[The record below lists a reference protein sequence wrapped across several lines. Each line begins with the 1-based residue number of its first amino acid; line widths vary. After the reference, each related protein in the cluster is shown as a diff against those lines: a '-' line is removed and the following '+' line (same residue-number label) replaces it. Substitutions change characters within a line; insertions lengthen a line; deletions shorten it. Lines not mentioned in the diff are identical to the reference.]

1 MIKNLKESIKMLT
14 EESLADRLENEMGID
29 PTQASDAV
37 KELGFTEYLEVAAA
51 LEDGDQTRVREL
63 LGLGLEEDYTKAK
76 VTDVR
81 PGQEV
86 TYQDDKGRETT
97 VDLRD
102 PDHELGLAVLDMSGN
117 RPATDERGEDVTPN
131 AKEIERGDEF
141 MIDLEE
147 GIDWPED
154 LDYEAEAYNAIRH
167 YSYASDAYDYLFG
180 AFYPNVQWIRDNEE
194 ALLKLFTDH
203 GLKGSSD
210 GLDEMKKL
218 AGLTESARVRVYSGY
233 GPTGGQMPFISVNG
247 RDIAFKIEDRLHDA
261 DISSDGKGD
270 MSVED
275 VTEIL
280 RERGVSEEDIKD
292 AMSKL
297 GMSVKESQE
306 RTGEAKFAY
315 EQGVKDAKAGKPR
328 ANASD
333 VYGPYNGDYGAG
345 YSSVS
350 EDEDC
355 ETCGGWGE
363 VSTEGKHWR
372 DTEFFDP
379 TRPCPDCSA
388 VEETTAGAVASVA
401 MPMGKMIK
409 RKK

>member
-210 GLDEMKKL
+210 GLDEMKQL
-218 AGLTESARVRVYSGY
+218 AGIELTEAKAHVYSGF
-233 GPTGGQMPFISVNG
+233 GPGGSKIPFLSVGG
-247 RDIAFKIEDRLHDA
+247 RDIAFKFSGYMHDV
-261 DISSDGKGD
+261 DISSDGKGE

-275 VTEIL
+275 VVEIM
-280 RERGVSEEDIKD
+280 RERGVSEENIHSVLDE
-292 AMSKL
+292 L
-297 GMSVKESQE
+297 GLSL
-306 RTGEAKFAY
+306 
-315 EQGVKDAKAGKPR
+315 
-328 ANASD
+328 
-333 VYGPYNGDYGAG
+333 
-345 YSSVS
+345 
-350 EDEDC
+350 
-355 ETCGGWGE
+355 
-363 VSTEGKHWR
+363 
-372 DTEFFDP
+372 
-379 TRPCPDCSA
+379 
-388 VEETTAGAVASVA
+388 EETTAGAVASVA

>member
-102 PDHELGLAVLDMSGN
+102 PDHELGLSVLDMSGN

-210 GLDEMKKL
+210 GLDEMKQL
-218 AGLTESARVRVYSGY
+218 AGIEPDSLEDWKDSYNKGY
-233 GPTGGQMPFISVNG
+233 I
-247 RDIAFKIEDRLHDA
+247 D
-261 DISSDGKGD
+261 
-270 MSVED
+270 
-275 VTEIL
+275 
-280 RERGVSEEDIKD
+280 
-292 AMSKL
+292 
-297 GMSVKESQE
+297 
-306 RTGEAKFAY
+306 
-315 EQGVKDAKAGKPR
+315 
-328 ANASD
+328 
-333 VYGPYNGDYGAG
+333 
-345 YSSVS
+345 
-350 EDEDC
+350 DEDC

-363 VSTEGKHWR
+363 VSSEGKHWR
-372 DTEFFDP
+372 DTEFSDP
-379 TRPCPDCSA
+379 TMPCPDCNP